1 MCCCPVVEVG
11 LKTKHKI
18 LIAPTK
24 ASVKCVTAYIRLWLV
39 ILWLWCVMLLFWLLL
54 RSLVGYCCACGLLMW
69 LCCCAIGDIHSGVK
83 SGCKLVTLLSFL
95 WYDKLWG
102 PSQRVVTL
110 FSFQK
115 RETFLPKPKP
125 PCVPFSE
132 RMDKCHH
139 SMYFPQKINVVQNIP
154 VHWLLTLWQ
163 QLNAWTNLLK
173 LQHNQT
179 RKICLVSKRVGGRS
193 KY

>member
-1 MCCCPVVEVG
+1 MWCCPVVEVG

-39 ILWLWCVMLLFWLLL
+39 ILWLWCVMLLIWLLL

-110 FSFQK
+110 FTSANMVRALVGLRIIQK
-115 RETFLPKPKP
+115 LMLGHFKR
-125 PCVPFSE
+125 SG
-132 RMDKCHH
+132 
-139 SMYFPQKINVVQNIP
+139 SG
-154 VHWLLTLWQ
+154 
-163 QLNAWTNLLK
+163 
-173 LQHNQT
+173 
-179 RKICLVSKRVGGRS
+179 RVGFEKNCEQILFQR
-193 KY
+193 K

>member
-1 MCCCPVVEVG
+1 MWCCPVVEVG

-69 LCCCAIGDIHSGVK
+69 LCCCAIGDIHTGVK

-110 FSFQK
+110 LLLYYVSHFQIS
-115 RETFLPKPKP
+115 RWWWPMLSKPLWTRQWP
-125 PCVPFSE
+125 SAILA
-132 RMDKCHH
+132 KCL
-139 SMYFPQKINVVQNIP
+139 V
-154 VHWLLTLWQ
+154 
-163 QLNAWTNLLK
+163 LK
-173 LQHNQT
+173 LCGRCKAKTLVKRMLH
-179 RKICLVSKRVGGRS
+179 ICPNVMEEKVGEN
-193 KY
+193 

>member
-1 MCCCPVVEVG
+1 MWCCPVVEVG

-39 ILWLWCVMLLFWLLL
+39 ILWLWCVMLLIWLLL

-110 FSFQK
+110 FSIVNIFNNSLTAP
-115 RETFLPKPKP
+115 RYGCSYCWISELFVHCNPIHPL
-125 PCVPFSE
+125 VPILVCCF
-132 RMDKCHH
+132 RT
-139 SMYFPQKINVVQNIP
+139 
-154 VHWLLTLWQ
+154 LLLDEIDQ
-163 QLNAWTNLLK
+163 QSFRQLDDLC
-173 LQHNQT
+173 
-179 RKICLVSKRVGGRS
+179 RG
-193 KY
+193 

>member
-1 MCCCPVVEVG
+1 MWCCPVVEVG

-39 ILWLWCVMLLFWLLL
+39 ILWLWCVMLLIWLLL

-110 FSFQK
+110 LFQPSRIIIIGGK
-115 RETFLPKPKP
+115 ASLPPSSRPSKK
-125 PCVPFSE
+125 
-132 RMDKCHH
+132 
-139 SMYFPQKINVVQNIP
+139 
-154 VHWLLTLWQ
+154 T
-163 QLNAWTNLLK
+163 WTWK
-173 LQHNQT
+173 GDIFCQHLAF
-179 RKICLVSKRVGGRS
+179 RGEGGTAL
-193 KY
+193 

>member
-1 MCCCPVVEVG
+1 MWCCPVVEVG

-39 ILWLWCVMLLFWLLL
+39 ILWLWCVMLLIWLLL

-102 PSQRVVTL
+102 PSQRVVTFLL
-110 FSFQK
+110 FWQHIMLW
-115 RETFLPKPKP
+115 TFLLPLA
-125 PCVPFSE
+125 
-132 RMDKCHH
+132 H
-139 SMYFPQKINVVQNIP
+139 SSASWEASTLLNNEHCKWMFHESYSQMPNMVFVWQETAVHRPLATVDFPTSMLEIE
-154 VHWLLTLWQ
+154 
-163 QLNAWTNLLK
+163 
-173 LQHNQT
+173 
-179 RKICLVSKRVGGRS
+179 
-193 KY
+193 

>member
-1 MCCCPVVEVG
+1 MWCCPVVEVG

-39 ILWLWCVMLLFWLLL
+39 ILWLWSVMLLFWLLL

-69 LCCCAIGDIHSGVK
+69 LCCCAIGDIHSGVN

-110 FSFQK
+110 FLS
-115 RETFLPKPKP
+115 L
-125 PCVPFSE
+125 V
-132 RMDKCHH
+132 KCI
-139 SMYFPQKINVVQNIP
+139 SKSGQMYFCVWW
-154 VHWLLTLWQ
+154 WLLVEDESWRRGRWVRISVNFH
-163 QLNAWTNLLK
+163 QLDTVK
-173 LQHNQT
+173 
-179 RKICLVSKRVGGRS
+179 GGRGVQMIFIVFS
-193 KY
+193 TNFFSTYRLIEFIHRHLGY

>member
-39 ILWLWCVMLLFWLLL
+39 ILWLWCVMLLIWLLL
-54 RSLVGYCCACGLLMW
+54 RSLVGYCCACGLLLW
-69 LCCCAIGDIHSGVK
+69 LWCIGYCCAIGDIHTGVK

-110 FSFQK
+110 FCAGGLAPEA
-115 RETFLPKPKP
+115 R
-125 PCVPFSE
+125 
-132 RMDKCHH
+132 RAADGGAAAG
-139 SMYFPQKINVVQNIP
+139 
-154 VHWLLTLWQ
+154 WQ
-163 QLNAWTNLLK
+163 DWQGAGFYPNFY
-173 LQHNQT
+173 LQDQHVLISDQ
-179 RKICLVSKRVGGRS
+179 
-193 KY
+193 

>member
-1 MCCCPVVEVG
+1 MWCCPVVEVG

-39 ILWLWCVMLLFWLLL
+39 ILWLWCVMLLIWLLL

-110 FSFQK
+110 FFVFLRRTVYLSDISGDGGRCD
-115 RETFLPKPKP
+115 RETT
-125 PCVPFSE
+125 CW
-132 RMDKCHH
+132 RCH
-139 SMYFPQKINVVQNIP
+139 PQCGCPGIE
-154 VHWLLTLWQ
+154 VH
-163 QLNAWTNLLK
+163 
-173 LQHNQT
+173 
-179 RKICLVSKRVGGRS
+179 IG
-193 KY
+193 

>member
-1 MCCCPVVEVG
+1 MWCCPVVEVG

-69 LCCCAIGDIHSGVK
+69 LCCCAIGDIHTGVK

-110 FSFQK
+110 FCIIFTPCFFFALYKSSLATLGEKDFANNATTTIGTQRK
-115 RETFLPKPKP
+115 AKFLVKAS
-125 PCVPFSE
+125 V
-132 RMDKCHH
+132 
-139 SMYFPQKINVVQNIP
+139 
-154 VHWLLTLWQ
+154 
-163 QLNAWTNLLK
+163 
-173 LQHNQT
+173 
-179 RKICLVSKRVGGRS
+179 
-193 KY
+193 

>member
-1 MCCCPVVEVG
+1 MWCCPVVEVG

-39 ILWLWCVMLLFWLLL
+39 ILWLWWVMLLIWLLL
-54 RSLVGYCCACGLLMW
+54 RSLVGYSCACGLLMW

-110 FSFQK
+110 LHSGIKKIFSNIIQQK
-115 RETFLPKPKP
+115 VVNDHLGW
-125 PCVPFSE
+125 PF
-132 RMDKCHH
+132 
-139 SMYFPQKINVVQNIP
+139 Y
-154 VHWLLTLWQ
+154 Q
-163 QLNAWTNLLK
+163 QLSRCGWAQKERRGWKITGTTFYRPGVVLRIYILFIAQNLF
-173 LQHNQT
+173 
-179 RKICLVSKRVGGRS
+179 
-193 KY
+193 